1 MKRILVFG
9 MTENPGGVESFLLN
23 YYRNIDKTKIQLD
36 FLCNSHDPVAYED
49 ELLALGGRTFHIT
62 ARSRDRALYK
72 KEMTEVFEQHA
83 KEWDAIWVN
92 VSSLANIDY
101 LKVAKA
107 YGIPKRIIHS
117 HNSRNM
123 DSRLRGLLH
132 KRNRSVVGR
141 YATDFWACSEDAA
154 KWFYNGELLPK
165 AIIIHN
171 AIDVK
176 RVAFDAKKR
185 EEVRKQM
192 GIREEDFVI
201 GNVGRLHF
209 QKNQAFALDVFSK
222 YLEKDPAAKL
232 VFVGQGEDEQML
244 KEKCGALGITDHVIF
259 AGVQSDIQAF
269 LSAFDLFFF
278 PSVFEGLSIA
288 ALEAQANGVP
298 FLASYGVIPEEVRMN
313 ENFVF
318 FSLDKTPEQWAA
330 KLEEMKACDRLDRD
344 RVYRNFVEK
353 GYEISHETEKLE
365 QLLLQ

>member
-9 MTENPGGVESFLLN
+9 MTENPGGVESFLIN
-23 YYRNIDKTKIQLD
+23 YYRNIDKTKIQFD
-36 FLCNSHDPVAYED
+36 FLCNSHDPVAYEE

-72 KEMTEVFEQHA
+72 KEMNEVFTQHA

-101 LKVAKA
+101 LKVAKDF
-107 YGIPKRIIHS
+107 GIRKRIIHS

-154 KWFYNGELLPK
+154 EWFYNGELLTK
-165 AIIIHN
+165 TVIIHN

-185 EEVRKQM
+185 EA
-192 GIREEDFVI
+192 IREQLGILEDEFVI

-209 QKNQAFALDVFSK
+209 QKNQAFALDVFRK
-222 YLEKDPAAKL
+222 YLEKDPASKL

-244 KEKCGALGITDHVIF
+244 KEKCGALGITDRVIF
-259 AGVQSDIQAF
+259 SGVQSDIQAF

-278 PSVFEGLSIA
+278 PSVFEGLGIA
-288 ALEAQANGVP
+288 ALEAEANGLSVLTSKDVVP
-298 FLASYGVIPEEVRMN
+298 ADVQINPNV
-313 ENFVF
+313 VF
-318 FSLDKTPEQWAA
+318 IGLDQDPAFWADQIAALKEQG
-330 KLEEMKACDRLDRD
+330 RLDYD
-344 RVYRNFVEK
+344 EVFRNFTEK
-353 GYEISHETEKLE
+353 GYEITHEIRKLE
-365 QLLLQ
+365 ELLLR